1 MFLRFIKLETLNQT
15 KTMNL
20 TIKLLLCILCLNIN
34 APISKAESF
43 YPPPVEKVNPPVEKK
58 KKKKIK
64 KKKNIK
70 KGSKNKLLFRDIF
83 KKVYHLQNNT
93 LESQQADWQNIL
105 GLISFLLAT
114 LGLITFIVG
123 AALVNPLI
131 WIIGGAAFF
140 VGYICFLIVL
150 SYNTYPAVVLGI
162 AGLFAVIGTLIFI
175 IGLATGTLALW
186 VGGLIFI
193 LPLIIWAL
201 IYLLDLILQGL

>member
-1 MFLRFIKLETLNQT
+1 
-15 KTMNL
+15 MNL
-20 TIKLLLCILCLNIN
+20 TIKLLLFILCLNLNTQIG
-34 APISKAESF
+34 KAESF
-43 YPPPVEKVNPPVEKK
+43 YPPPVEKVKPPVEKK
-58 KKKKIK
+58 KKTK
-64 KKKNIK
+64 KKKTKNR
-70 KGSKNKLLFRDIF
+70 SKNKFLFRDSF
-83 KKVYHLQNNT
+83 KKLNHPKNNT

-175 IGLATGTLALW
+175 IGLGTGTLAVW

-201 IYLLDLILQGL
+201 IYLLDFIIKSLSKKKAQRKRDRVN